1 MKETELLALY
11 CDKLSAR
18 AAQVALS
25 AETGSLMVLF
35 REPAVLEPKDLH
47 RCRCYKLKAAGFSC
61 SAVFLFC

>member
-35 REPAVLEPKDLH
+35 REPAVLAPKNPY
-47 RCRCYKLKAAGFSC
+47 RCR
-61 SAVFLFC
+61 